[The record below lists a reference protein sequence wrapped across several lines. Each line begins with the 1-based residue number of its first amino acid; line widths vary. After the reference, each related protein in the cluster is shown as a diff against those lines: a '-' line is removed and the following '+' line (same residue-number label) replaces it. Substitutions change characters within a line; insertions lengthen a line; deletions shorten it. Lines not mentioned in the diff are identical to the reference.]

1 MAQKRG
7 TMLRVES
14 STEKNFHTGAYFDS
28 ALDVSTHND
37 ASINSN
43 LSMRGNSLPRILKM
57 YTRELQCSSDEQ
69 KSDVSHLRS
78 ENLFPQR
85 NEHVSENTCLTS
97 ILHLSDVITSQS
109 ENFARLNGEHLNCY
123 HSSVNSNISRIES
136 GVRSCLASSLLAKF
150 CCTEIPIHEEGE
162 AASCKEEPNCAH
174 SSEAVISTNGQN
186 NGEENNTQFGTPK
199 NRTNNEIKN
208 SQANDSIAEGDHL
221 SAVGTSSICLP
232 IKENSEDGRALNDNR
247 KHGNGESPPSSKR
260 YALSSPA
267 CDPKTTNAKRI
278 SHSTVVPN
286 PERAEYVSG
295 NPEKERGQEKLQLAD
310 GHMNERTMAYYPD
323 EEIQGGKKTFNTK
336 LSALN
341 DDNFEL
347 TKTSCNTRGDG
358 IERKKQHGN
367 GKNCNCVGEKK
378 DPSPSPS
385 PLSTKPRSY
394 SLDDIKNGKVDIP
407 NVIFRKLP
415 FNSNGDNVIDSYRR
429 NHKLLNFMKDCN
441 ESVGLILKYPQIE
454 KSQNRTLKV
463 PSEISPAIRSN
474 IGAAIIYEDKFDR
487 RNHHP
492 HVQNLHMG
500 KIYESHVFN
509 ILKNKK
515 DLGKKL
521 FNQSN
526 AYEKYK
532 YNNTNGFWISNI
544 DKRRLVDPERND
556 SYITELI
563 YEENGSYAEEM
574 ETLKRC
580 RGYDGIPPIEEFYR
594 DNNFYLFLQKEGI
607 SRGYRNPVMA
617 TTMRRYDIEKVSD
630 YEYVDT
636 CECITPVHRS

>member
-7 TMLRVES
+7 TMLRVQR
-14 STEKNFHTGAYFDS
+14 STEKNFHTNAYFDS

-43 LSMRGNSLPRILKM
+43 FSMGGNSLPRILKM

-123 HSSVNSNISRIES
+123 HSSVNSNVSRIES

-162 AASCKEEPNCAH
+162 EINCKTEPNCAH
-174 SSEAVISTNGQN
+174 ISEAVISTKDQN
-186 NGEENNTQFGTPK
+186 NGEANNIQFGTPK
-199 NRTNNEIKN
+199 NGTNNETKN
-208 SQANDSIAEGDHL
+208 IQANDSLAEEDHL

-232 IKENSEDGRALNDNR
+232 IKENSEDEQALCDSK
-247 KHGNGESPPSSKR
+247 KHRNGESLPSSKM
-260 YALSSPA
+260 YALPSPRGA
-267 CDPKTTNAKRI
+267 PKSTNTYQI
-278 SHSTVVPN
+278 SHPTVEPN
-286 PERAEYVSG
+286 PECAEYVNG
-295 NPEKERGQEKLQLAD
+295 NPEKELGQDKLQFAD
-310 GHMNERTMAYYPD
+310 GHMNERMMVYYTD
-323 EEIQGGKKTFNTK
+323 EEIQGGKKTFSTK
-336 LSALN
+336 LSASN

-347 TKTSCNTRGDG
+347 TQISCNTGGDG
-358 IERKKQHGN
+358 VERKKQHGN
-367 GKNCNCVGEKK
+367 EKNCNCAEEKK
-378 DPSPSPS
+378 DPSAS
-385 PLSTKPRSY
+385 PLSRKPRSY
-394 SLDDIKNGKVDIP
+394 SLDDIKSGKVEIP
-407 NVIFRKLP
+407 NVIFTKLP

-454 KSQNRTLKV
+454 RSQNRTFKV

-474 IGAAIIYEDKFDR
+474 IGSAIIYEDKFDR
-487 RNHHP
+487 RNYHP

-500 KIYESHVFN
+500 EIYESHVFN

-526 AYEKYK
+526 TYEKYK
-532 YNNTNGFWISNI
+532 YNNINGFWISNI

-563 YEENGSYAEEM
+563 YEKNRSYSEEM
-574 ETLKRC
+574 ETLKLC
-580 RGYDGIPPIEEFYR
+580 RGYDGIPPIAEFFKG
-594 DNNFYLFLQKEGI
+594 NKFYLFLQKEGI
-607 SRGYRNPVMA
+607 SRDYLNPVMA

-636 CECITPVHRS
+636 YECITPVHLS